1 MMAIYAGIDLGT
13 TNSAICTYDGS
24 TLRLWK
30 SPEQN
35 DVTPS
40 AIYYDRRGKYIGK
53 RAYDLAPHERDRA
66 AILFKRVMGTSTPIR
81 IAGLEQPLTPEDCSA
96 EILKAL
102 FGYLPD
108 EVRADVHGT
117 VITVPAAF
125 NQMQKDATLQAA
137 EMAGIGAVAL
147 MQEPVAAVM
156 SVMRA
161 KAGNGSFIVYD
172 LGGGT
177 LDVAIAEG
185 IEGRVSLN
193 AHGGI
198 EMCGG
203 RDWDRLISQNV
214 VRPWLEKTFQVPAD
228 AATDPAWRRLFA
240 LVDWAAEKAKIELSS
255 RGDAVIS
262 LSEAEVRMK
271 DAAGAEI
278 YVDVPLDKNTLDG
291 LIHAKIG
298 ESIEA
303 VRDAMTRAG
312 LAPHDVDRIVFVGGP
327 TQYRTVRER
336 VAFELG
342 IAGAMDV
349 NPMTAVA
356 EGAAVFAESVD
367 WSSEKRGR
375 KSSRGSVAAGGTLPI
390 AFNYLARTPEARSRL
405 LVKASGPLPPGGEFQ
420 VDSLETG
427 WSSGRQPLKDGAT
440 VELTLARL
448 GENAFKVFVFD
459 ANGQPVD
466 LATDRI
472 VIARTAATVDS
483 IPASHSLGVEAL
495 ERVGGR
501 PVMTWL
507 VRAGD
512 PLPKKGTMKF
522 HAGESVRAGSQA
534 SLQFKLWE
542 GEIASPASDNRFIGV
557 LKITGQDFEAGV
569 IAQGAELVCDY
580 EIADSGNIAM
590 EVSVP
595 SVGGTFRS
603 GHSFYSAI
611 EAHVDYSAAGRL
623 VAEEGRKQQE
633 RLDQIDAKVD
643 DPLIGQARA
652 KLDEALSL
660 SPDETDPEKAKQA
673 MDRVHEAKRM
683 IAKVRS
689 AHLKTI
695 RRMELDACAAFFDQH
710 VRQHAKPSEQTQF
723 DNAVRT
729 AGRAIEHGDASFENI
744 LDELRGR
751 NWDVLWRQD
760 SFVLGRFGMLQQSP
774 HLFLDQAEYAA
785 LVADGQAAVRADDMA
800 KLRGVVSTL
809 ESRRIRA
816 PDLDAAGLGANIVV
830 A

>member
-1 MMAIYAGIDLGT
+1 MAIYAGIDLGT
-13 TNSAICTYDGS
+13 TNSAICTYDGA
-24 TLRLWK
+24 TLKLWK

-81 IAGLEQPLTPEDCSA
+81 IAGLDEPLTPEQCSA

-102 FGYLPD
+102 FGYLPE
-108 EVRADVHGT
+108 EVRGQVQGT

-185 IEGRVSLN
+185 IDGRVSLN

-214 VRPWLEKTFQVPAD
+214 VRPWLHKTFSIPDD

-240 LVDWAAEKAKIELSS
+240 LVDWASEKAKIELSG

-271 DAAGAEI
+271 DAAGTEI
-278 YVDVPLDKNTLDG
+278 YVDVPLDMATLDG
-291 LIHAKIG
+291 LIHEKIG
-298 ESIEA
+298 ESIDA

-312 LAPHDVDRIVFVGGP
+312 LAAHDVDRIVFVGGP

-375 KSSRGSVAAGGTLPI
+375 KASRGSVAAGGALPI

-448 GENAFKVFVFD
+448 GDNAFKVFVFD
-459 ANGQPVD
+459 AAGQPVE
-466 LATDRI
+466 LATDRL

-512 PLPKKGTMKF
+512 PLPKKGSMKF
-522 HAGESVRAGSQA
+522 HAGESVRAGSSA

-557 LKITGQDFEAGV
+557 LKITGADFETGV

-580 EIADSGNIAM
+580 EIADSGNITM

-603 GHSFYSAI
+603 GHSFYSAM

-643 DPLIGQARA
+643 DPLIAQARE

-683 IAKVRS
+683 IAKVRG

-695 RRMELDACAAFFDQH
+695 RRMELESCAAFFDRH
-710 VRQHAKPSEQTQF
+710 VREHARASEQTQF

-729 AGRAIEHGDASFENI
+729 AGRAIEHGDASFENY
-744 LDELRGR
+744 LDELRAR
-751 NWDVLWRQD
+751 NWEVLWRQD
-760 SFVLGRFGMLQQSP
+760 SFVLGRFGMLQQSA
-774 HLFLDQAEYAA
+774 HQFLDHAEYAA
-785 LVADGQAAVRADDMA
+785 LIAEGQTAVRADDMA
-800 KLRGVVSTL
+800 KLRTVVSTL
-809 ESRRIRA
+809 EQRRIRS
-816 PDLDAAGLGANIVV
+816 PDMDAAGLGANIVV

>member
-1 MMAIYAGIDLGT
+1 MSLYAGIDLGT
-13 TNSAICTYDGS
+13 TNSAICTYDGT

-40 AIYYDRRGKYIGK
+40 AIYFDRRGKYIGK
-53 RAYDLAPHERDRA
+53 RAYDLAPNDRDRA

-81 IAGLEQPLTPEDCSA
+81 IAGLDAPLTPEECSA

-108 EVRADVHGT
+108 EVREQVQGT

-137 EMAGIGAVAL
+137 EMAGIGKVAL

-161 KAGNGSFIVYD
+161 RASNGSFIVYD

-185 IEGRVSLN
+185 IDGRVSLQ

-214 VRPWLEKTFQVPAD
+214 VRPWLEKTFSLPAD
-228 AATDPAWRRLFA
+228 AATHPDYRRLFA

-255 RGDAVIS
+255 RGEAIVS
-262 LSEAEVRMK
+262 LSEAEVRLR

-278 YVDVPLDKNTLDG
+278 YIDVPLDMPTLDA
-291 LIHAKIG
+291 LIHDKIG
-298 ESIEA
+298 ESVEA
-303 VRDAMTRAG
+303 VREAMAKAG
-312 LAPHDVDRIVFVGGP
+312 LSPHDVDRVVFVGGP

-367 WSSEKRGR
+367 WASEHRGR
-375 KSSRGSVAAGGTLPI
+375 KATRGSVAAGGALPI
-390 AFNYLARTPEARSRL
+390 AFSYIARTPDARSRL
-405 LVKASGPLPPGGEFQ
+405 LVKATGPVPPGGEFQ
-420 VDSLETG
+420 VDSLDTG

-440 VELTLARL
+440 VELTLAKL
-448 GENAFKVFVFD
+448 GDNAFKVFVFD
-459 ANGQPVD
+459 AAGMPVE
-466 LATDRI
+466 LATDRL
-472 VIARTAATVDS
+472 VIARTAAAVDS

-522 HAGESVRAGSQA
+522 HAAESVRAGSQA

-542 GEIASPASDNRFIGV
+542 GEIPTPVADNRFIGV
-557 LKITGQDFEAGV
+557 LKITGQDFEGGV

-580 EIADSGNIAM
+580 EIADSGNISM
-590 EVSVP
+590 EISVP

-603 GHSFYSAI
+603 GHSFYSAV

-623 VAEEGRKQQE
+623 IAEEGRKQQE
-633 RLDQIDAKVD
+633 RLDAIDAKVD
-643 DPLIGQARA
+643 DPLIGEARR

-660 SPDETDPEKAKQA
+660 PPGETDPEKAKQA
-673 MDRVHEAKRM
+673 MDRVHEAKKLL
-683 IAKVRS
+683 AKVRG

-695 RRMELDACAAFFDQH
+695 RRMELDACAAFFDQQ
-710 VRQHAKPSEQTQF
+710 VRPHAKPSEQTQF

-729 AGRAIEHGDASFENI
+729 AGRAIELNDASFENY

-760 SFVLGRFGMLQQSP
+760 SFVLGRFTMLQGLP
-774 HLFLDQAEYAA
+774 HQFRDAAEFAA
-785 LVADGQAAVRADDMA
+785 LVAEGAQAVRADDMA

-809 ESRRIRA
+809 ESKRIRSA
-816 PDLDAAGLGANIVV
+816 DLEDAGLGANIVV